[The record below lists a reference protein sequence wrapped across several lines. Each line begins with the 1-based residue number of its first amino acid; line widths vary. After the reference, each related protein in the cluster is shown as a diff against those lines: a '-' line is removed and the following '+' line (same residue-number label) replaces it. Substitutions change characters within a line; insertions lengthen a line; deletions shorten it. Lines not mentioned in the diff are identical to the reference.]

1 MVCGFMSGVQA
12 CERELFWDKLR
23 GGRLDWISSGGVCGL
38 SWKRPCCVIALGGE
52 MCDGLAAAIRCAIS
66 DDGVYLELSI
76 RSCSLD
82 LSGWSGLPKR
92 SVAWCLEGGSSFDG
106 ISSRFGEESLLL
118 ESEPSPCGCEFSDKL
133 SVTSIA
139 RISFSCSAVRV
150 VYVLG

>member
-12 CERELFWDKLR
+12 CERELFWDKLCS
-23 GGRLDWISSGGVCGL
+23 GRVGWISSGGVCGL
-38 SWKRPCCVIALGGE
+38 SWKRPCCVVALGGDL
-52 MCDGLAAAIRCAIS
+52 CDGLAAAIRCAIS

-92 SVAWCLEGGSSFDG
+92 SVAWCPEGGSSFDG
-106 ISSRFGEESLLL
+106 SSSRFGEESLLFEP
-118 ESEPSPCGCEFSDKL
+118 ESLPCGCEFSDEP
-133 SVTSIA
+133 SAISIA

-150 VYVLG
+150 VYLPV

>member
-12 CERELFWDKLR
+12 CERELFWDKLC
-23 GGRLDWISSGGVCGL
+23 GGWVDWISSGGVCGL
-38 SWKRPCCVIALGGE
+38 SWKRPCCVVALGGE

-92 SVAWCLEGGSSFDG
+92 SVAWCPEGGSSFDG
-106 ISSRFGEESLLL
+106 ISSRFGEELLL
-118 ESEPSPCGCEFSDKL
+118 SESESSPCGCEFSDKL

-139 RISFSCSAVRV
+139 RIIFSCSAVRV
-150 VYVLG
+150 VYLPV